1 MNNLSV
7 KNAMNAITQMDEIA
21 WADFEQY
28 LTTHTIKK
36 GELLWAEGEVIKQI
50 IFIHKGAI
58 RYFYYNDPDD
68 KEVTAQFFFENTF
81 LTDYESFT
89 SQVPTNFNFQA
100 LEDCEYT
107 AFPRVVLYQM
117 YDKYKYF
124 ERLGRLIAEYN
135 FIGQQKGIRDQKN
148 MNPEA
153 KYLRLI
159 KERPKVMARIPIN
172 MIASYLAVTPEHLS
186 RIRKKVVSE

>member
-1 MNNLSV
+1 MNNISV
-7 KNAMNAITQMDEIA
+7 KHAMNAITPMDEEA
-21 WADFEQY
+21 WVDFEQY
-28 LTTHTIKK
+28 LTSHTIKK
-36 GELLWAEGEVIKQI
+36 GDLLWKEGEVIKQI

-58 RYFYYNDPDD
+58 RYYYTNNPED

-89 SQVPTNFNFQA
+89 TQEPTHFNFQA

-117 YDKYKYF
+117 YQKYIYF

-148 MNPEA
+148 LSPEA
-153 KYLRLI
+153 KYLKLI
-159 KERPKVMARIPIN
+159 KDRPKVMARIPIN

-186 RIRKKVVSE
+186 RIRKKIVAE

>member
-7 KNAMNAITQMDEIA
+7 KNAMNSITPIDEVA
-21 WADFEQY
+21 WVEFEQY
-28 LTTHTIKK
+28 LTWHSIKK
-36 GELLWAEGEVIKQI
+36 GDLLWKEGEIVKQI
-50 IFIHKGAI
+50 IFIHKGAM
-58 RYFYYNDPDD
+58 RYFYYNKPDD
-68 KEVTAQFFFENTF
+68 KEVTAQFFFEETF

-89 SQVPTNFNFQA
+89 TQAPTNFNFQA
-100 LEDCEYT
+100 LEDFEYT
-107 AFPRVVLYQM
+107 SFPRVVLYQM

-124 ERLGRLIAEYN
+124 ERLGRLIAEFN
-135 FIGQQKGIRDQKN
+135 FIGQQKTIRDQKN
-148 MNPEA
+148 MSPEV

-159 KERPKVMARIPIN
+159 KDRPKVMARIPVH

>member
-7 KNAMNAITQMDEIA
+7 KNAMNSITPMDELA
-21 WADFEQY
+21 WIDFEQY

-36 GELLWAEGEVIKQI
+36 GELLWKEGEIIKQI

-58 RYFYYNDPDD
+58 RYFYYNDPED

-89 SQVPTNFNFQA
+89 SQEPTNFNFQA

-117 YDKYKYF
+117 YEKFKYF
-124 ERLGRLIAEYN
+124 ERLGRIIAEYN

-148 MNPEA
+148 LSPEA
-153 KYLRLI
+153 KYLKLI
-159 KERPKVMARIPIN
+159 KERPKVMARIPMN
-172 MIASYLAVTPEHLS
+172 MIASYLAITPEHLS
-186 RIRKKVVSE
+186 RIRKKIVSE

>member
-7 KNAMNAITQMDEIA
+7 KQAMHAMTPMDEVA
-21 WADFEQY
+21 WIDFEQY

-36 GELLWAEGEVIKQI
+36 GELLWKEGDVIKQI
-50 IFIHKGAI
+50 IFIHKGAV
-58 RYFYYNDPDD
+58 RYFYYNNPEE

-89 SQVPTNFNFQA
+89 TQEPTNFNFQA

-117 YDKYKYF
+117 YEKYIYF

-135 FIGQQKGIRDQKN
+135 FIGQQRAIRDHKN
-148 MNPEA
+148 NTPEA
-153 KYLRLI
+153 KYLKLI
-159 KERPKVMARIPIN
+159 KDRPKVMARVPIN

-186 RIRKKVVSE
+186 RIRKKIVSE